1 MDMEKDFIELD
12 QETELLMKYIH
23 GEISEEEYYS
33 KLLCYQ
39 EERERYLHEIG
50 LLSQREIDEE
60 RFNNTQS
67 YLSQNDEKSRNEEE
81 QREEGM
87 RQEKRAE
94 KRDGFTR

>member
-39 EERERYLHEIG
+39 EERERYLYEIG
-50 LLSQREIDEE
+50 LLSQREVDEE
-60 RFNNTQS
+60 RFNSTQEHL
-67 YLSQNDEKSRNEEE
+67 YQQNIE
-81 QREEGM
+81 REN
-87 RQEKRAE
+87 AE
-94 KRDGFTR
+94 KQKDKELGKRNIVTR